1 MAAARWSH
9 SLQKRMQC
17 QFSRWGGVRTIGLT
31 TAFCLMTACS
41 PPYDLPT
48 NLITDPAQMARSLES
63 NHSGQSFSATARVD
77 YYADGKA
84 RKGKLFVLAKLPNL
98 LRIEA
103 LTFTDDM
110 LSLLVVLKDRFAY
123 FERGKPE
130 CFTGPLCA
138 APLVA
143 RFPGANNPEMLLP
156 LLLGRI
162 PLLPDPDQR
171 VLSFDRTKGVYLL
184 RLLKHEIAQEV
195 DVEPAGMIPKELRL
209 FRDGLLELQVSYS
222 GKLETQQGHVPKSCR
237 LLAPR
242 EKLDLS
248 IEYRQFD
255 WEQDVESQAFEFQC
269 PEGASLIPLECG
281 GVR

>member
-1 MAAARWSH
+1 MAAARWSNH
-9 SLQKRMQC
+9 LQKHMQFR
-17 QFSRWGGVRTIGLT
+17 FSRWGGVYAIGL
-31 TAFCLMTACS
+31 AAALCLMTGCS
-41 PPYDLPT
+41 PLYDLPP
-48 NLITDPAQMARSLES
+48 NLITDPAQMVKSLEG

-130 CFTGPLCA
+130 CFAGPLCA

-162 PLLPDPDQR
+162 PMLPDPDQR
-171 VLSFDRTKGVYLL
+171 ELAFDRTRGVYVL
-184 RLLKHEIAQEV
+184 RLLKHEITQEV
-195 DVEPAGMIPKELRL
+195 DVEPAGLIPKELRL

-222 GKLETQQGHVPKSCR
+222 GTLETQQGHVPKSCR

-242 EKLDLS
+242 ENLDLS

-255 WEQDVESQAFEFQC
+255 WEQDIEPQAFEFQC
-269 PEGASLIPLECG
+269 PEGASLIPLDCG